1 MNIQHSNINKQIL
14 LTSLSLFVQF
24 SITTVDFIFLEKI
37 SYLAAIGVASLIVF
51 VYMIQQIITVFSQS
65 MVSNALY
72 KDASLGEDFK
82 SITSLGF
89 ILTLS
94 IAIIMC
100 VIIFFFQGSILSG
113 IKISAEAK
121 QYAVV
126 YMVNMIPFFLA
137 FAIQQYFSYIL
148 YSVGLARLNFIYFI
162 VIIILNTVLNI
173 ISLYILQLGVA
184 GIAWSSSLSV
194 ILVLPVYIY
203 LAHKYN
209 VNIRLHKF
217 QKDTYL
223 KVYLGVKNLGITAI
237 IEPIAQNSV
246 RFILVLIVAYLGQ
259 EVISAKRHASNFL
272 TLALTLSLSFGII
285 LQAAISRLYG
295 EYKLEDIKKLYA
307 KYVRIGIIANFLLSA
322 ITLGF
327 IYLTLD
333 FYSTSTD
340 VKKYI
345 IICLFMGLFT
355 EPMRLLSLISKA
367 HIRGLQVAN
376 TPFIFSFA
384 AKLLLIYPF
393 YYLVIKYTEFGVV
406 GILAV
411 EGISYFANYVVYTF
425 MIKRKYKALSSLK
438 DNTL

>member
-1 MNIQHSNINKQIL
+1 MNLNKQIIF
-14 LTSLSLFVQF
+14 TSFSLFVQF
-24 SITTVDFIFLEKI
+24 SITTVDFIFLERV

-72 KDASLGEDFK
+72 KDATLGEDFK

-89 ILTLS
+89 VLTVLM
-94 IAIIMC
+94 AIIMC
-100 VIIFFFQGSILSG
+100 AIIYFLQSHILSG
-113 IKISAEAK
+113 VKISAEAK
-121 QYAVV
+121 EYAVV
-126 YMVNMIPFFLA
+126 YMTNMIPFFIA

-148 YSVGLARLNFIYFI
+148 YSVGLAKLNFIYFV
-162 VIIILNTVLNI
+162 VIIILNTILNMI
-173 ISLYILQLGVA
+173 GLHFGLGVA
-184 GIAWSSSLSV
+184 GIAWASSLSV

-209 VNIRLHKF
+209 VNIILCQFK
-217 QKDTYL
+217 KETYL
-223 KVYLGVKNLGITAI
+223 KVFSGVKNLGVVAI

-259 EVISAKRHASNFL
+259 EVISAKRHAANFL
-272 TLALTLSLSFGII
+272 TLALTVSLSFGII

-295 EYKLEDIKKLYA
+295 EGKLDDIKTLYS
-307 KYVRIGIIANFLLSA
+307 KYVKIGLLANFLLSA
-322 ITLGF
+322 LILGF

-333 FYSTSTD
+333 FYSTS
-340 VKKYI
+340 VEVQKYI
-345 IICLFMGLFT
+345 IICLAMGLFV

-376 TPFIFSFA
+376 IPFVVNFI
-384 AKLLLIYPF
+384 AKLILIYPL
-393 YYLVIKYTEFGVV
+393 YYVIIKFTNFGVS

-411 EGISYFANYVVYTF
+411 EGIGYFANYVVYTL
-425 MIKRKYKALSSLK
+425 MIKRKYRHESQ
-438 DNTL
+438 T